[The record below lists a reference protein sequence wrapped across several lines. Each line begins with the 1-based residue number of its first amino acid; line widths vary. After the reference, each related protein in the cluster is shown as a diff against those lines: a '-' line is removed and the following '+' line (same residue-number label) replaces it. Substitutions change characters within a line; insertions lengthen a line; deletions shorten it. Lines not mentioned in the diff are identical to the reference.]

1 VQRALVLPLL
11 LVAVGGCERGPPAP
25 ATTSPAATPQIAA
38 TYVGV
43 DKCASCHAE
52 ETARWQHSHHAL
64 AMQAAS
70 ATTVLGKFEH
80 ATFVKDGVKSEF
92 YTRDGHYYIRTD
104 GPDGKLAEFEITYT
118 FGVQPLQQYLVPFPD
133 GRLQALG
140 IAWDSRAKEQG
151 GQRWFHL
158 YPNEKIDHRDVLHW
172 THPAQNWNH
181 QCAECHSTN
190 LEKNYHADTRRFDTT
205 WSDVNVACEACHGPG
220 SRHVAWAANSKR
232 SDDPTHGLVFRLA
245 DHSSAVWTF
254 EPGNPIAKRSASLL
268 AHAEVETCAR
278 CHALRAQLWPDYEFG
293 QPLEQ
298 THRVSLLEEGSYFA
312 DGQIHSEVYEY
323 GSFLQSRMYAAGVTC
338 SDCHEPHS
346 AQLRAAGNAL
356 CAQCHQAAH
365 FDTPEHHHHPA
376 GSAGAQCVSC
386 HMVERTYMVI
396 DGRRDHSFRVPRP
409 DLSAALGT
417 PNACNGCHTKNDS
430 SWAAD
435 LVDKWFPNGRQH
447 SPHYGQAIQAGRTSG
462 TDAEGLLRL
471 TAEKAGEPAIARATA
486 LSLMASNLSAESAN
500 TIQQGLRDADALVRR
515 GAAEGAAALEPS
527 NRVAVIAPMLRD
539 PVRTVRLQ
547 ALEDL
552 IAVRA
557 QLAPADQQSFAA
569 VLAEHRRIN
578 MASADRAESQ
588 VNMGTLEG
596 QLGNVEAAQKAFST
610 AIELEP
616 NYIPAYINMAD
627 LYRVQGQE
635 AQAEASLREGIKIH
649 PEVAEL
655 HHALGLALVRQQ
667 RTAEA
672 MKELARAT
680 SIQPGSERY
689 AYVYA
694 IAMHESGDLP
704 GAIRILTAA
713 QERHPESRELVTAL
727 LEYSLEKGDVAAARR
742 WVQQLDKLFPGD
754 PHVQQLMHQL
764 GTSP

>member
-1 VQRALVLPLL
+1 VKRALVLALSL
-11 LVAVGGCERGPPAP
+11 AALAGCGREPAP
-25 ATTSPAATPQIAA
+25 GETSAAPQVAA
-38 TYVGV
+38 TYVGAG
-43 DKCASCHAE
+43 KCASCHAE

-64 AMQAAS
+64 AMQPAT
-70 ATTVLGKFEH
+70 ATTVLGNFGH
-80 ATFVKDGVKSEF
+80 ATFTKDGVKTDF
-92 YTRDGHYYIRTD
+92 YTRDGRYYVRTD
-104 GPDGKLAEFEITYT
+104 GPDGKLAEFEVTYT
-118 FGVQPLQQYLVPFPD
+118 FGVEPVQQYLVPLHN

-140 IAWDSRAKEQG
+140 IAWDSRAREQG

-158 YPNEKIDHRDVLHW
+158 YPNERIDHRDVLHW

-190 LEKNYHADTRRFDTT
+190 LEKNYHADTRRFDTK

-220 SRHVAWAANSKR
+220 SRHVAWAANGKR
-232 SDDPTHGLVFRLA
+232 SADPTHGLVFRLA
-245 DHSSAVWTF
+245 DHASGTWSF
-254 EPGNPIAKRSASLL
+254 DPGNPIARRTAPLM
-268 AHAEVETCAR
+268 AHTEVETCAR
-278 CHALRAQLWPDYEFG
+278 CHSRRAQLWPDYQFG
-293 QPLEQ
+293 EPLAQ
-298 THRVSLLEEGSYFA
+298 THRVALLDEGLYFA
-312 DGQIHSEVYEY
+312 DGQMRDEVYEY

-346 AQLRAAGNAL
+346 AQLRAAGNSL

-365 FDTPEHHHHPA
+365 FDTAEHHHHPA

-409 DLSAALGT
+409 DVSAALDT
-417 PNACNGCHTKNDS
+417 PNACNGCHTKNDAR
-430 SWAAD
+430 WAAD
-435 LVDKWFPNGRQH
+435 IVARWFPNGRQH
-447 SPHYGQAIQAGRTSG
+447 APHYAQAIQAGRSAG
-462 TDAEGLLRL
+462 NDAEGLLRL
-471 TAEKAGEPAIARATA
+471 TAEDAGQPAIVRATA
-486 LSLMASNLSAESAN
+486 LSLMASYLSAQSAG
-500 TIQQGLRDADALVRR
+500 TIQAGLRDANELVRR
-515 GAAEGAAALEPS
+515 GAAESAAGLEPS
-527 NRVAVIAPMLRD
+527 SRIAVMAPLLRD

-552 IAVRA
+552 VGVRT

-569 VLAEHRRIN
+569 VLEEHRKIN
-578 MASADRAESQ
+578 LASADRAESQ

-596 QLGNVEAAQKAFST
+596 RLGNIEVAQKAFST

-616 NYIPAYINMAD
+616 NYVPAYVNLAD
-627 LYRVQGQE
+627 LYREQGQE
-635 AQAEASLREGIKIH
+635 AQAEASLRAGIRIQ

-667 RTAEA
+667 RMPEA

-680 SIQPGSERY
+680 TLQPDSERY

-694 IAMHESGDLP
+694 IATHESGDLP

-713 QERHPESRELVTAL
+713 QGRHPSSRQLVTAL
-727 LEYSLEKGDVAAARR
+727 VEYSLEKGDVAAARR
-742 WVQQLDKLFPGD
+742 WVQELDKLFPGD
-754 PHVQQLMHQL
+754 PQVQQLMQQL
-764 GTSP
+764 GASQ